1 MTTFSTIWDTEVKK
15 LAEACVTV
23 PELVRLMGQSDDYEP
38 SKEEKEYLESIS
50 KKYKDPYGMFYIS
63 EMIWRVE
70 HALAD
75 NRTAIAVLAVSK
87 VYRKLSSPNYFQ
99 DVFLSDENNEEWKT
113 RVALRDGLHKLMDA
127 IS

>member
-63 EMIWRVE
+63 EMI
-70 HALAD
+70 
-75 NRTAIAVLAVSK
+75 
-87 VYRKLSSPNYFQ
+87 
-99 DVFLSDENNEEWKT
+99 
-113 RVALRDGLHKLMDA
+113 
-127 IS
+127 